1 MTAWVLGHRIAL
13 IMSEYIEIETEET
26 DDINVLYLETNITL
40 AVDGMEQYDSAES
53 LAEGSPLA
61 QSISII
67 PGIDKLVIEET
78 SMTITREPDF
88 NWYSIIEDI
97 RVALIDF
104 FL

>member
-1 MTAWVLGHRIAL
+1 MFTLKIAC

-26 DDINVLYLETNITL
+26 DDVDVLYLETNITL
-40 AVDGMEQYDSAES
+40 AVDEIERYDSAES

-67 PGIDKLVIEET
+67 PGITKMVIDET
-78 SMTITREPDF
+78 SMTITRDPEY
-88 NWYSIIEDI
+88 NWYSIVEDI